1 MKNKID
7 TIFDT
12 DFYNGLNNHKKL
24 FQILI
29 FFIIYIWLIYYIYS
43 LFSFYQY
50 FTSYSQYTGYI
61 KSCDKNEI
69 EEINNLKPILL
80 KHNTTEKYTYIITI
94 IIFVI
99 LVLIYSYILFDKK
112 DDLNIHDNIQHLQQ
126 YIDNNESYYNL
137 IISIYMIFLL
147 LKISYVDEN
156 ILNKNHDMSF
166 NIVFNFLIGWL
177 LLSLKFKKD
186 YSYYIFI
193 LIIFSIIINFIYN
206 YISYNEDPD
215 TKNFTNKKKINLD
228 IIMNLLLYFFGII
241 ISIYLL
247 LRNENRYHYS
257 NLIKTFIHLFILIF
271 IITFFFII
279 HYYSK
284 FNNTLYN
291 YDGFFGIK
299 THHRNDDINDRN
311 FIDDFTTTFYVLF
324 IVSTIIIL
332 IKIKDCRYIISE
344 FDHIPNI
351 LTMFLIFTILLFITG
366 GLYKGY
372 KYHTDFTQDSYN
384 YKSELYNI
392 NTILYKNN
400 IEYLKWEQI
409 TNTHGLNEYSNDEKK
424 NLLITL
430 LKFNREYAVAAAKIN
445 PELEKA
451 EWEELKI
458 TDFTPIDYINVEG
471 KYFKPVEILPYPS
484 KWEQIIGPKDPL
496 TEYSNDVKKQLLI
509 DLLES
514 KINPELKEEEW
525 KDLKITDTDFAISNY
540 VKIEDIYFK
549 PVEIEPWP
557 SKWKQIISPKDLSK
571 ENQYDHILLIE
582 LLKSKINIDIILSK
596 EEGVTLELEPATWE
610 ELEITDFTPI
620 DYINVEG
627 KYFKLKNTDFDNII
641 KNYKQINNDFE
652 ELNFIIIRLF
662 KFEEGQETTYYNFIL
677 IDNNNTFH
685 NKQFNSFNDKFDEI
699 FNLPETQED
708 EKEKK
713 KDTGNKY
720 NNDVKNYIINNISTK
735 YYPISYRNNPL
746 KEDEDTK
753 KHYIKQNEEQIYN
766 KITNL
771 FTFII
776 ITTLII
782 SIIMYS
788 YLKEY
793 SYYYNINNLIL
804 ILITISIIIIIITD
818 IYLKNI

>member
-112 DDLNIHDNIQHLQQ
+112 DDLNIHDNINKFVENIDVNNFIIYTIF
-126 YIDNNESYYNL
+126 YI
-137 IISIYMIFLL
+137 FFA
-147 LKISYVDEN
+147 LKISYVDDN
-156 ILNKNHDMSF
+156 ILNQNHDMGF
-166 NIVFNFLIGWL
+166 NIVINLLIACL

-271 IITFFFII
+271 IITFIFII

-299 THHRNDDINDRN
+299 THHKEDDINDRN

-332 IKIKDCRYIISE
+332 LITKNHRNTNSE

-384 YKSELYNI
+384 YKSKLYNN
-392 NTILYKNN
+392 NTMLYKKNMV
-400 IEYLKWEQI
+400 YLKWEQI
-409 TNTHGLNEYSNDEKK
+409 TNTHGLNEYSNDQKK
-424 NLLITL
+424 ESLITL
-430 LKFNREYAVAAAKIN
+430 LKFNRKYAGAAAKIN
-445 PELEKA
+445 PELKQN
-451 EWEELKI
+451 EWEELDI
-458 TDFTPIDYINVEG
+458 TDFTLINYINVEG

-484 KWEQIIGPKDPL
+484 KWEQIICPKDTL
-496 TEYSNDVKKQLLI
+496 TEYSNVAKKELLI
-509 DLLES
+509 NLLES
-514 KINPELKEEEW
+514 KINPELKKAEW
-525 KDLKITDTDFAISNY
+525 ENLKITDFAISNY

-549 PVEIEPWP
+549 PVAIEPWP

-571 ENQYDHILLIE
+571 EYSNVAKKQSLINLLE
-582 LLKSKINIDIILSK
+582 SKINIDIILSK

-610 ELEITDFTPI
+610 ELKITDFTPI

-677 IDNNNTFH
+677 INNNNTFH

-699 FNLPETQED
+699 INLPETEED
-708 EKEKK
+708 KKEKK

-735 YYPISYRNNPL
+735 YYPISYLNTPL
-746 KEDEDTK
+746 KKDEDEDTK
-753 KHYIKQNEEQIYN
+753 KHSIKKDEEQIYN

-788 YLKEY
+788 YFKEY

-804 ILITISIIIIIITD
+804 ILITISIIIIIIID

>member
-112 DDLNIHDNIQHLQQ
+112 DDLNIHDNINKFVENIDVNNFIIYTIF
-126 YIDNNESYYNL
+126 YI
-137 IISIYMIFLL
+137 FFA
-147 LKISYVDEN
+147 LKISYVDDN
-156 ILNKNHDMSF
+156 ILNQNHDMGF
-166 NIVFNFLIGWL
+166 NIVINLLIACL

-271 IITFFFII
+271 IITFIFII

-299 THHRNDDINDRN
+299 THHKEDDINDRN

-332 IKIKDCRYIISE
+332 LITKNHRNTNSE

-372 KYHTDFTQDSYN
+372 KYHTDFTQDSYDYKTPLYDKNIELSKEKNIQN
-384 YKSELYNI
+384 YLKWKLITDTDIDNLKEYTSNIVNDDDEKNSVALYNI
-392 NTILYKNN
+392 LIRKYLYQSQVEGKDSRI
-400 IEYLKWEQI
+400 IELSQEEW
-409 TNTHGLNEYSNDEKK
+409 
-424 NLLITL
+424 
-430 LKFNREYAVAAAKIN
+430 NR
-445 PELEKA
+445 
-451 EWEELKI
+451 LKI
-458 TDFTPIDYINVEG
+458 TDF
-471 KYFKPVEILPYPS
+471 
-484 KWEQIIGPKDPL
+484 
-496 TEYSNDVKKQLLI
+496 KQ
-509 DLLES
+509 D
-514 KINPELKEEEW
+514 
-525 KDLKITDTDFAISNY
+525 NY
-540 VKIEDIYFK
+540 VANTNNKM
-549 PVEIEPWP
+549 
-557 SKWKQIISPKDLSK
+557 
-571 ENQYDHILLIE
+571 
-582 LLKSKINIDIILSK
+582 
-596 EEGVTLELEPATWE
+596 
-610 ELEITDFTPI
+610 
-620 DYINVEG
+620 
-627 KYFKLKNTDFDNII
+627 YFKLITIQDTKSIVFNKQKLIDNKFIDNKNSDFDNII

-652 ELNFIIIRLF
+652 ELNFIIIPLF
-662 KFEEGQETTYYNFIL
+662 NIVEGETTTYNNFIL
-677 IDNNNTFH
+677 IDNNNTSH
-685 NKQFNSFNDKFDEI
+685 NKQFNSFYDE
-699 FNLPETQED
+699 F
-708 EKEKK
+708 KEKIK
-713 KDTGNKY
+713 EEKQNIRNKY
-720 NNDVKNYIINNISTK
+720 NNNVKNYIINNISTK
-735 YYPISYRNNPL
+735 YYPISYL
-746 KEDEDTK
+746 KKDEDEDIK
-753 KHYIKQNEEQIYN
+753 KYEEQIYN

-788 YLKEY
+788 YFKEYSYSY

>member
-112 DDLNIHDNIQHLQQ
+112 DDLNIHDNINKFVENIDVNNFIIYTIF
-126 YIDNNESYYNL
+126 YI
-137 IISIYMIFLL
+137 FFA
-147 LKISYVDEN
+147 LKISYVDDN
-156 ILNKNHDMSF
+156 ILNQNHDMGF
-166 NIVFNFLIGWL
+166 NIVINLLIACL

-271 IITFFFII
+271 IITFIFII

-299 THHRNDDINDRN
+299 THHKEDDINDRN

-332 IKIKDCRYIISE
+332 LITKNHRNTNSE

-372 KYHTDFTQDSYN
+372 KYHTDFTQDSYV
-384 YKSELYNI
+384 YKDEQFI
-392 NTILYKNN
+392 KN
-400 IEYLKWEQI
+400 
-409 TNTHGLNEYSNDEKK
+409 
-424 NLLITL
+424 
-430 LKFNREYAVAAAKIN
+430 KF
-445 PELEKA
+445 
-451 EWEELKI
+451 
-458 TDFTPIDYINVEG
+458 T
-471 KYFKPVEILPYPS
+471 
-484 KWEQIIGPKDPL
+484 
-496 TEYSNDVKKQLLI
+496 
-509 DLLES
+509 
-514 KINPELKEEEW
+514 
-525 KDLKITDTDFAISNY
+525 
-540 VKIEDIYFK
+540 
-549 PVEIEPWP
+549 
-557 SKWKQIISPKDLSK
+557 
-571 ENQYDHILLIE
+571 
-582 LLKSKINIDIILSK
+582 INIDIKSSEKNILT
-596 EEGVTLELEPATWE
+596 EEDLKGLN
-610 ELEITDFTPI
+610 I
-620 DYINVEG
+620 DTQEN
-627 KYFKLKNTDFDNII
+627 YFDTQENYFDNII
-641 KNYKQINNDFE
+641 KNYKQINNYFE
-652 ELNFIIIRLF
+652 NLKFIIIPLF
-662 KFEEGQETTYYNFIL
+662 YTDTMLTDPLLSIIL
-677 IDNNNTFH
+677 IDNNNTSH
-685 NKQFNSFNDKFDEI
+685 NKQFKSFYDE
-699 FNLPETQED
+699 F
-708 EKEKK
+708 KEKIYSPESEEEK
-713 KDTGNKY
+713 QNIRNKY
-720 NNDVKNYIINNISTK
+720 NNNVKNYIINNISTK
-735 YYPISYRNNPL
+735 YYPISYL
-746 KEDEDTK
+746 KKDEDEDIK
-753 KHYIKQNEEQIYN
+753 KHSIKKYEEQIYN

-788 YLKEY
+788 YFKEYSY